1 MTTSDEGK
9 YYTLVVGS
17 NILGGGPDSKLF
29 INVREKESLCYY
41 VYSSVEKYKGIL
53 FVSSGIEAENYEKT
67 VKLINEQLEK
77 LKNGEYIRTRI
88 AK

>member
-1 MTTSDEGK
+1 MGYRSNIDYLDEGE

-41 VYSSVEKYKGIL
+41 VYSSVEK
-53 FVSSGIEAENYEKT
+53 V
-67 VKLINEQLEK
+67 
-77 LKNGEYIRTRI
+77 
-88 AK
+88 